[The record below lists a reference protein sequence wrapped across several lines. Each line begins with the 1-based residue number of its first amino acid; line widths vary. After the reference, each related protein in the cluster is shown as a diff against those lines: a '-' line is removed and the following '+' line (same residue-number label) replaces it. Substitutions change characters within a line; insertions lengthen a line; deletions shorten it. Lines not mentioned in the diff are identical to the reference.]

1 MNEMQELQQLQ
12 QQIAELQQKAK
23 ELAQKNKA
31 QIVADM
37 KQQIALYG
45 ITATEL
51 GFTTSDSAKSSK
63 TGKEGQ
69 ERAPATIKYRDGDNT
84 WTGRGKQ
91 PKWLVE
97 AIANGKSKEDF
108 LVNND

>member
-37 KQQIALYG
+37 KQQITLYG

-51 GFTTSDSAKSSK
+51 GFTSSDSEKSSK
-63 TGKEGQ
+63 TGKDGQ
-69 ERAPATIKYRDGDNT
+69 KSTTVSVKYRDGDNT

-108 LVNND
+108 LINND